1 MTDNFTNWYTAAVYD
16 TNDIYQYT
24 TKDHII
30 GDNRKTL
37 CGRIDTSNHFP
48 GTATYNT
55 GTTGDRCERCMQ
67 ADAKREAAV
76 DAANAAAKKAIEMQD
91 ADKYIICHDVHFV
104 HTDRWGNEQDYPDG
118 YEVQTMWQLRRVTAD
133 GGSDWLDCC
142 ISLKNAKSGLD
153 PANVTIDRTQQA
165 PAFAR

>member
-55 GTTGDRCERCMQ
+55 GTTGDRCERCIQ

-76 DAANAAAKKAIEMQD
+76 DAANAAAKLDSFLSAKAIEFTSFTPTVG
-91 ADKYIICHDVHFV
+91 A
-104 HTDRWGNEQDYPDG
+104 TN
-118 YEVQTMWQLRRVTAD
+118 
-133 GGSDWLDCC
+133 
-142 ISLKNAKSGLD
+142 
-153 PANVTIDRTQQA
+153 
-165 PAFAR
+165 